1 MHQPTAPTK
10 NKASEKQRGR
20 KGPAGAKPNCPKLLD
35 KMNQMKGEILDAL
48 AVKTKELE
56 AHNTEC
62 KRISDGLNAEITLA
76 ITQLGIWNTE
86 LAKATGTLSALLIQ
100 QNREMKIKHELCNE
114 LREKYKECY
123 QELKAL
129 QQETCGLIRIRQAV
143 YNRVKAPNL
152 KPGEPQIMIA
162 DCEMGD
168 WVVGPCSSTCVDANG
183 NPGIQLITRS
193 PVVKWDPTT
202 AEGKYGASC
211 PPNQVERACSDVP
224 CPIDCA
230 MGEWS
235 GWSKCSKDCG
245 GGQQGRSR
253 PVMTEAQYGGKQCP
267 GTSEE
272 RLCNSGSCDVDCLLS
287 DWSGWSPC
295 TKSCKWRS
303 TAKPGSQ
310 KRTKGIAV
318 AAKGNGKCPKPK
330 TRARYQHQACNN
342 FMCPRDITCV
352 AETDVVVLIDG
363 SGSLYYRYRPIDR
376 NWKLSQKFTAD
387 LIANSKMATLDDE
400 GRPKGGMR
408 YGVILFSWGAQTI
421 SPITHKKDDLIT
433 KVKAMKW
440 PRGWTFTDKALLKAK
455 TMFATGST
463 VNRQQIIML
472 LTDGRASNKM
482 RARLAARDVR
492 DAGIRV
498 IMIPVKNAMRMKKE
512 MCGWASKPCNE
523 NMAITPS
530 WR

>member
-1 MHQPTAPTK
+1 M
-10 NKASEKQRGR
+10 
-20 KGPAGAKPNCPKLLD
+20 
-35 KMNQMKGEILDAL
+35 
-48 AVKTKELE
+48 ELE
-56 AHNTEC
+56 AHNTKC
-62 KRISDGLNAEITLA
+62 KMIADDFNFQITTMLN
-76 ITQLGIWNTE
+76 QLTVWNVE
-86 LAKATGTLSALLIQ
+86 LAKATGALGALQISQ
-100 QNREMKIKHELCNE
+100 REHLAIKHELCKE
-114 LREKYKECY
+114 LREKYTECY
-123 QELKAL
+123 TDLMALLK
-129 QQETCGLIRIRQAV
+129 EICGLLTIRQAV
-143 YNRVKAPNL
+143 YNRVKVPKYKA
-152 KPGEPQIMIA
+152 GDPQMLIQ
-162 DCEMGD
+162 DCQMGD
-168 WVVGPCSSTCVDANG
+168 WTVGPCSSTCVDAKG

-202 AEGKYGASC
+202 EEGKYGASC
-211 PPNQVERACSDVP
+211 PPSQVQRPCSDTP
-224 CPIDCA
+224 CPIDCQ

-253 PVMTEAQYGGKQCP
+253 PVMTDAQYGGKQCP

-272 RLCNSGSCDVDCLLS
+272 RLCNSGSCDVDCVLA

-303 TAKPGSQ
+303 TAKPGTQ
-310 KRTKGIAV
+310 KRTKGIKT

-330 TRARYQHQACNN
+330 TRARYQHQSCNN
-342 FMCPRDITCV
+342 FACPRDVKCV
-352 AETDVVVLIDG
+352 AETDVVILIDG

-387 LIANSKMATLDDE
+387 LIGNSQMAKMDDE

-421 SPITHKKDDLIT
+421 SPITHKKDEIVT

-455 TMFATGST
+455 TMFAAGST
-463 VNRQQIIML
+463 VNRQQIVML
-472 LTDGRASNKM
+472 LTDGRASNRA
-482 RARLAARDVR
+482 RARLAAKKVR
-492 DAGIRV
+492 DAGIR
-498 IMIPVKNAMRMKKE
+498 IILIPVKNALRMKKE
-512 MCGWASKPCNE
+512 MCGWASRPCSE

-530 WR
+530 WRMLIAKLNWYITTMCSVVEAASTVSGGAPAPAR